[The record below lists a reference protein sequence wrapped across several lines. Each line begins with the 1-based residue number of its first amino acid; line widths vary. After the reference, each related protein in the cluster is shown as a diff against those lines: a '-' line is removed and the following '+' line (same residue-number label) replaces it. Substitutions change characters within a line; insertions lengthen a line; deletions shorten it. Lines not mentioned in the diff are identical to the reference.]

1 MIISMIA
8 AMTPERAIGK
18 DNKLLWH
25 LPNDLKF
32 FKQQTL
38 GKPVIMGRKTYDSI
52 GRPLPGRLNIV
63 ISRQS
68 TSPHPDVVL
77 ASSIAQAVE
86 IAKRELSDEQEIV
99 VIGGGN
105 IYQSMLQHAEKLYIT
120 IVDTNVAADTYFP
133 EFNENDWQ
141 LVDQTAGIV
150 DEKNPLEHTFY
161 TYMRR

>member
-1 MIISMIA
+1 MIA
-8 AMTPERAIGK
+8 AMTPQRAIGK
-18 DNKLLWH
+18 NNKLLWH

-68 TSPHPDVVL
+68 TSPHPEVVL
-77 ASSIAQAVE
+77 ASSIEQAVE

-99 VIGGGN
+99 VIGGGH
-105 IYQSMLQHAEKLYIT
+105 IYQSMLEYANKLYIT
-120 IVDTNVAADTYFP
+120 IVETEVDADTYFP
-133 EFNENDWQ
+133 EISEHDWQ
-141 LVDQTAGIV
+141 LEEKNAGTVD
-150 DEKNPLEHTFY
+150 DKNPLAHTFY
-161 TYMRR
+161 TYTRR

>member
-8 AMTPERAIGK
+8 AMTPQRAIGK

-63 ISRQS
+63 ISRQE
-68 TSPHPDVVL
+68 TSPHPDVQL
-77 ASSIAQAVE
+77 ASSIEQAVE
-86 IAKRELSDEQEIV
+86 IAKRELTDEQEIV
-99 VIGGGN
+99 VIGGGH
-105 IYQSMLQHAEKLYIT
+105 IYQSMLSHADKLYVT
-120 IVDTNVAADTYFP
+120 IVETEVDADTYFP
-133 EFNENDWQ
+133 EIDPQDWQ
-141 LVDQTAGIV
+141 VSEETAGLVD
-150 DEKNPLEHTFY
+150 DKNPLAHTFY
-161 TYMRR
+161 TYTRR